1 MATKPE
7 FLAFKKDI
15 LVALAT
21 ILVAILSPGMAIK
34 ILIPVLSLQPSKSK
48 GLNWAFFHFSGGLL

>member
-7 FLAFKKDI
+7 FLVAKDEM

-21 ILVAILSPGMAIK
+21 VSVAITSPGMALK
-34 ILIPVLSLQPSKSK
+34 YYVCVKPE
-48 GLNWAFFHFSGGLL
+48 LL

>member
-21 ILVAILSPGMAIK
+21 VSVAILNPETAIK
-34 ILIPVLSLQPSKSK
+34 ILLPVLSLKPCKS
-48 GLNWAFFHFSGGLL
+48 